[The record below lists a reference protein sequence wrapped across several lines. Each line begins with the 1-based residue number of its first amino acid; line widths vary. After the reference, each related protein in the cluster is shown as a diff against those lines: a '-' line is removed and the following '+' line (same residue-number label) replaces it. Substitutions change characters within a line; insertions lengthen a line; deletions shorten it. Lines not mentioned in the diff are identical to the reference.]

1 MNRVAED
8 DAVRI
13 PIWIRNTLVGGMIAL
28 AASGVTAWA
37 RVNANTESNARQDA
51 QIIALQTAV
60 VDIKT
65 SVAAIH
71 QEVKDTH
78 SEVKDIRETQ
88 GQSGG
93 KLDRILEL
101 EMAHK

>member
-1 MNRVAED
+1 MAED

-13 PIWIRNTLVGGMIAL
+13 PIWMRNTLL
-28 AASGVTAWA
+28 AAMIGLSGSAIAAWA
-37 RVNANTESNARQDA
+37 RVGANTEANTRQDA

-60 VDIKT
+60 VEIKT